1 MADDAEV
8 AAARAAADAVLDRAR
23 NDAAFSEQLR
33 SDPATVLTA
42 AGIDPG
48 AAAQF
53 GDELTAV
60 EAPEVQGYMRCTW
73 GSCWVTVC
81 NAFPGTGREFSD
93 NCPQQ
98 VMVGGVRG

>member
-1 MADDAEV
+1 
-8 AAARAAADAVLDRAR
+8 
-23 NDAAFSEQLR
+23 
-33 SDPATVLTA
+33 
-42 AGIDPG
+42 
-48 AAAQF
+48 
-53 GDELTAV
+53 
-60 EAPEVQGYMRCTW
+60 MRCTW